1 MQETQV
7 RSLNWEDPLEE
18 EVATYSSVLAW
29 EIPSPEKLGGL
40 QSVGYSR
47 KRVRPNLATKQ
58 QNDLPPAI
66 CATLWTVAH
75 HAPLSL
81 GLSRQEY
88 WIGLSCPP
96 PGDLPNPGTEP
107 AFLTSSA
114 LIGRFFPTSATCEAP

>member
-58 QNDLPPAI
+58 QTDLPPAI
-66 CATLWTVAH
+66 CATLNK
-75 HAPLSL
+75 S
-81 GLSRQEY
+81 
-88 WIGLSCPP
+88 PP
-96 PGDLPNPGTEP
+96 FSEPQFLWMKSKDKKTPPRELP
-107 AFLTSSA
+107 
-114 LIGRFFPTSATCEAP
+114 